1 MEKRNALGLAMN
13 RIMKAGDL
21 PRIEQIAAQSNGS
34 SPGGSLCG
42 IPPGEIG
49 ELGEKAKA
57 LLGETSP
64 TSPISPGGHIQ
75 RAVYPEDSILADWMK
90 FGRDNTESAD
100 AYIIGSILPVCGAL
114 LGHRAWIDFGDTKKY
129 ANCFVMLAGKPGDRK
144 SSIINLAEMLARRVL
159 GDESAFLPKNFS
171 PETLFD
177 EFEARPDKLWIV
189 DDANSVLTDFRKSQ
203 NGERVS
209 SRMMELCDCR
219 PMSDNFRRNKDSK
232 ESGRRRE
239 IPLTTMSL
247 LFGATF
253 NIACFQGQSI
263 SVRAGL
269 ARRFLYY
276 VAERHGRLVVWPAPK
291 NLVSLETLTI
301 GFEPLRGISGPMF
314 LSQRAKS
321 RWEEYQR
328 ANRAEM
334 DHTDPLRDAKL
345 SLLSSAPMQTLSIAM
360 IFEACRW
367 AKVPFFQ
374 NCERLWSGAIEERT
388 LDLAIEHIDE
398 NLKAAEYLDQ
408 IANKAEIAQEAEI
421 LLGNVRGDFWKN
433 TYPDFPDFIFVT
445 RTDLTRRYCA
455 HSGRRGSWKPDDLYL
470 RFIPHLQRQG
480 EACLL
485 VQRGKQEW
493 FAFRAE

>member
-1 MEKRNALGLAMN
+1 MIN
-13 RIMKAGDL
+13 RIKNAGDL
-21 PRIEQIAAQSNGS
+21 PRIEQIAGPSNGS
-34 SPGGSLCG
+34 SPGSPLCG
-42 IPPGEIG
+42 IPPGEFG
-49 ELGEKAKA
+49 ELGEKARA

-64 TSPISPGGHIQ
+64 TSPNSPGGHIQ
-75 RAVYPEDSILADWMK
+75 RAVYPDDSILADWMR

-100 AYIIGSILPVCGAL
+100 AYLIGSILPVCGAL
-114 LGHRAWIDFGDTKKY
+114 LGQRAWIDFGDTKKY

-209 SRMMELCDCR
+209 SRILDLYDCK

-232 ESGRRRE
+232 EGGRRRE
-239 IPLTTMSL
+239 IPLTTTSL

-253 NIACFQGQSI
+253 NIACFQGQSV
-263 SVRAGL
+263 SVRTGFS
-269 ARRFLYY
+269 RRFLYY
-276 VAERHGRLVVWPAPK
+276 VAEKHGRLVVWPAPK

-301 GFEPLRGISGPMF
+301 GFEPLKEISGPML
-314 LSQRAKS
+314 LSQRAPS
-321 RWEEYQR
+321 RWAEYQR

-334 DHTDPLRDAKL
+334 DQTDPLRDAKL

-374 NCERLWSGAIEERT
+374 NSERPWPGVIQERT
-388 LDLAIEHIDE
+388 LNLAIEHIDE

-421 LLGNVRGDFWKN
+421 FLGNVRGDFRMN
-433 TYPDFPDFIFVT
+433 THPDFPDFIFVT
-445 RTDLTRRYCA
+445 KSELTKRYCP

-470 RFIPHLQRQG
+470 RFIPYLQRRG
-480 EACLL
+480 EAGRIDQL
-485 VQRGKQEW
+485 GKREL